1 MKNIYLNIEKLKI
14 MSFQK
19 DFNQLYNITEIIQ
32 NIKYIKYIDFKFD
45 LFLFK
50 TLLDY
55 EPYLFECC
63 IFLTKYIIYY
73 IFTLMLFE
81 FVSVMFGS
89 ISLYSSVTR
98 RYINKY
104 NGSLQQIEALYSECG
119 LNYDIICDL
128 QEDIDN
134 LRLENEKLQEKVST
148 NDQSTQFSSK
158 MEQSNHKLS
167 HSLSDSS
174 LSMNMRQS
182 AKKGRKTIKELV
194 RQKLV

>member
-1 MKNIYLNIEKLKI
+1 MR
-14 MSFQK
+14 FQK

-81 FVSVMFGS
+81 FISVMFGS
-89 ISLYSSVTR
+89 VSLYSSVTI

-104 NGSLQQIEALYSECG
+104 NASLQRIEALYSECG

-134 LRLENEKLQEKVST
+134 LRLENEKLQEKIPTKVST

-158 MEQSNHKLS
+158 MEQPNNKLS